1 VLVPGPGSD
10 LIEAHPGLTRAARQG
25 PASLSQRAPARSN
38 HTRFL
43 AVSISTS
50 TWTLRQQNPGNS
62 KGTSMRLTL
71 VRLAAG
77 LALLTTL
84 AAGCSTA
91 STHHAPATAHKPA
104 SPASAA
110 THMATPVQAPVAEKH
125 AARHFHRAKALPP
138 PAPSAP
144 APTMNPMPT
153 MNPIPQGNGGDQDFD
168 NNGGPSD
175 GDGNI

>member
-1 VLVPGPGSD
+1 VPP
-10 LIEAHPGLTRAARQG
+10 APG
-25 PASLSQRAPARSN
+25 PASFSQRTPARSN

-43 AVSISTS
+43 AVSTSTS

-62 KGTSMRLTL
+62 KGISMRLTL
-71 VRLAAG
+71 VPLAAG
-77 LALLTTL
+77 LALLTAF
-84 AAGCSTA
+84 AAGCSAA
-91 STHHAPATAHKPA
+91 SAHHAPAAAHQPA
-104 SPASAA
+104 SSASAA
-110 THMATPVQAPVAEKH
+110 THLATPVRAPVAEKH

-138 PAPSAP
+138 PAP